1 MKAALLSILTL
12 ALLLAAGVVIHCRQ
26 NATRVQDGSAT
37 AFARMYAKNVA
48 SFYEANNRFPN
59 TTAEL
64 ADAVFGEWIS
74 NHTFVLV
81 DETQKMFS
89 IIATTAPNHV
99 VKLQF
104 QLSGTGLI
112 ETATDPPGK

>member
-1 MKAALLSILTL
+1 MKAALLSILAL
-12 ALLLAAGVVIHCRQ
+12 VLLLAAGLVIHFRQ

-48 SFYEANNRFPN
+48 SFYDANNRFPT

-64 ADAVFGEWIS
+64 TDAVFGDWIS
-74 NHTFVLV
+74 NHTFVVV
-81 DETQKMFS
+81 DETQKVFS

-99 VKLQF
+99 ITLHF
-104 QLSGTGLI
+104 QLSGTGFI
-112 ETATDPPGK
+112 ETPTNPPGR

>member
-26 NATRVQDGSAT
+26 NATRDQDGSAT